1 MGCQSLP
8 PAPRHG
14 LAELSFSS
22 LWRLLRAY
30 AAHDDPLVA
39 TANLIALV
47 VVSNQPFYP
56 LYVYWIVS
64 PEIAPTFWL
73 FLSTPFFAAV
83 PAVSRIS
90 PVAGRALLPLAG
102 IANTMLSA
110 KVFGVSSG
118 VEMFLIPCVL
128 IGLVVF
134 RPSQKWI
141 GIVIAGFAFLVF
153 SVLHGR
159 YGAPAHVYTAEE
171 YASFVKLNAGSVGTL
186 TVFVGLLVVGLINGH
201 ESPPSQRGQSGGQ

>member
-1 MGCQSLP
+1 LSSWSPWRSLKD
-8 PAPRHG
+8 
-14 LAELSFSS
+14 
-22 LWRLLRAY
+22 Y
-30 AAHDDPLVA
+30 AAHDDPLVS

-56 LYVYWIVS
+56 LYLYWIVS
-64 PEIAPTFWL
+64 PEIAPSLWL

-83 PAVSRIS
+83 PAISRMNT
-90 PVAGRALLPLAG
+90 VAGRALLPLTG

-118 VEMFLIPCVL
+118 VEMFLIPCIL

-134 RPSQKWI
+134 PPGQKWI
-141 GIVIAGFAFLVF
+141 GLAIAAVAFLVF
-153 SVLHGR
+153 TVLHGR
-159 YGAPAHVYTAEE
+159 YGSPVHVYSAEE

-186 TVFVGLLVVGLINGH
+186 TAFVGLLVVGLIAGR
-201 ESPPSQRGQSGGQ
+201 ESPPNARAR